1 MCRIVSIIT
10 IAAAL
15 CLTISAG
22 ISAAVPYAVVTV
34 PVANLRDEP
43 RHGAEMVSQAIMG
56 TPLRVEAVQGQWY
69 TVSMPDGYRG
79 YMIDNS
85 LTPMDEASFD
95 RWRSS
100 TRATV
105 SAMNVTVYAS
115 PGSTDAV
122 VTPLLLADV
131 VELADTVAAQVKV
144 ILPDGRSGYADTS
157 AFRPFQPFGH
167 NAADDAAAAIIS
179 RGMQLVGQEYL
190 WGGTSVKANDCSGLT
205 RVLYQSEGIYLPRD
219 AWQQALAG
227 EPVDAGHLLPG
238 DLIFFT
244 NAKGRVNHV
253 GIYAGDGMMLHC
265 SGRVRIDRIL
275 PDGNENT
282 YHLTPALFRRVLT
295 GKPLQS
301 DIEANKIYF
310 K

>member
-1 MCRIVSIIT
+1 MHRIINIISV
-10 IAAAL
+10 AAAL
-15 CLTISAG
+15 WLAVSAHV
-22 ISAAVPYAVVTV
+22 SAAEPYAVVTV

-69 TVSMPDGYRG
+69 TVCMPDGYRG

-85 LTPMDEASFD
+85 LTPMDAASFD

-100 TRATV
+100 PRAVV
-105 SAMNVTVYAS
+105 SAMDVKVYAS
-115 PGSTDAV
+115 PGNTGAV
-122 VTPLLLADV
+122 VTPLQLADV
-131 VELADTVAAQVKV
+131 VETADTVAGQVKV
-144 ILPDGRSGYADTS
+144 ILPDGRSGYADSS
-157 AFRPFQPFGH
+157 AFSPFRPFGH
-167 NAADDAAAAIIS
+167 SAADAAAAIIG
-179 RGMQLVGQEYL
+179 RGMQLVGQEYM

-227 EPVDAGHLLPG
+227 EPVDAGNLLPG

-253 GIYAGDGMMLHC
+253 GIYAGGGMMLHC
-265 SGRVRIDRIL
+265 SGRVRTDRIL
-275 PDGNENT
+275 PGGKEKT
-282 YHLTPALFRRVLT
+282 YHLTPAFYRRVIT

-310 K
+310 E